1 LSVIL
6 SEPSE
11 SKEPPNGVRGRK
23 VAIIGGGIAGLSAAW
38 SLEKAR
44 RAGSAL
50 EYRLYEASGRLGGV
64 IRSETIDG
72 CVIEGGPDSWLTEK
86 PAAAALC
93 RELGLADQLLP
104 SNDHERKTYIVVRNR
119 LIPLPDGLM
128 FMIPT
133 RLVPTAFTRLFSW
146 STKLRMAREYLVPPP
161 PATEDESVATMTRR
175 HFGQET
181 VDRLVSP
188 LLSGVYGGN
197 ASQLSVRA
205 VLPRMVTMEQNH
217 GSLTRAM
224 LAARKKATVP
234 PPPAPGAPGLASE
247 TRDRPRSLFTTLR
260 GGMRQMVDAIAAQ
273 LQPGAIH
280 LSSTVHSIA
289 RPKPDP
295 RPSRLHAAPDNTW
308 LIETAF
314 GQEQFDGLILALP
327 AWVSASLLRPLN
339 APLAEALAG
348 VPYSSSITVT
358 MGFNMADLSSL
369 PPGFGYLV
377 PATEKRSMLACTF
390 VHAKFAGRTPAGKG
404 VLRCFL
410 GGSGNEHLLDE
421 TDAHL
426 TEIVLQELSAILGLK
441 ATPNFVR
448 IVRSRHS
455 MAQYAVGHLERMLI
469 VRHAVAA
476 IPGLALAGNAYEGIG
491 VPDCIR
497 TGQQAAEAVL
507 HALEE
512 QPAAATV

>member
-1 LSVIL
+1 VKRI
-6 SEPSE
+6 
-11 SKEPPNGVRGRK
+11 
-23 VAIIGGGIAGLSAAW
+23 AIIGGGIAGLSAAW

-44 RAGSAL
+44 RAGDAV
-50 EYRLYEASGRLGGV
+50 EYRLYEASGDLGGV
-64 IRSETIDG
+64 ISSETIDG
-72 CVIEGGPDSWLTEK
+72 CIIEGGPDSWLTEK

-93 RELGLADQLLP
+93 RELGLADQILP
-104 SNDHERKTYIVVRNR
+104 SNDGERKTYIVVKNR

-146 STKLRMAREYLVPPP
+146 STKLRMAREYLFPPP
-161 PATEDESVATMTRR
+161 PATQDESVADMTRR

-224 LAARKKATVP
+224 LAARKKARVPHPGGSHETSP
-234 PPPAPGAPGLASE
+234 PPQPAARGGRVS
-247 TRDRPRSLFTTLR
+247 TSLFTTLR
-260 GGMRQMVDAIAAQ
+260 GGMQLMVDAIAGQ
-273 LQPGAIH
+273 LSANAIH
-280 LSSTVHSIA
+280 LSSPVHSVS
-289 RPKPDP
+289 RPAPDP
-295 RPSRLHAAPDNTW
+295 RRSRLHPESEAGW
-308 LIETAF
+308 VVETSF
-314 GQEQFDGLILALP
+314 GPERFDGLILALP
-327 AWVSASLLRPLN
+327 AWASASLLRPLN
-339 APLAEALAG
+339 TPLADALAS

-358 MGFNMADLSSL
+358 LGYDRSDLGSL

-377 PATEKRSMLACTF
+377 PATEGRSMLACTF
-390 VHAKFAGRTPAGKG
+390 VHAKFAGRIPADKG

-426 TEIVLQELSAILGLK
+426 TAIVLQELSAILKLK
-441 ATPNFVR
+441 AQPNFVR
-448 IVRSRHS
+448 IRRSRHS
-455 MAQYAVGHLERMLI
+455 MAQYAVGHLERMQI
-469 VRHAVAA
+469 VRDSVAA
-476 IPGLALAGNAYEGIG
+476 IPDLALAGNAYEGIG

-497 TGQQAAEAVL
+497 TGQQAAETVL
-507 HALEE
+507 RSLQE
-512 QPAAATV
+512 QPTAATA